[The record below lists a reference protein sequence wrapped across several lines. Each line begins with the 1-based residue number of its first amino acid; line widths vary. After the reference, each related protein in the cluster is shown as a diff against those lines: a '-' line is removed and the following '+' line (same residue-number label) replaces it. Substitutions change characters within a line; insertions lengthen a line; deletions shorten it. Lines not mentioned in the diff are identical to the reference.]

1 MKKIAFSIFIFLLT
15 LSVVNI
21 AFAQSNLTLEDIFMS
36 NKFAVK
42 NVPGFNALKN
52 GEEYTQIDIVDNAQE
67 INVYSL
73 ADGKKTRNLYSHKY
87 RENRIAR
94 YILSNDEKKILLFYN
109 PQYIYRHSAK
119 YLAEVYDIENNGYLN
134 VFTEGVMHVQFN
146 PQGDKVSFV
155 HQNNLMMFDLVSGDI
170 IEITNDGKQNEII
183 NGNCDWVYEEEFGFT
198 QAYQWSPDGK
208 HIAYYR
214 FDESNVKE
222 FTMMYYDEK
231 DNYPKPYTYK
241 YPKAGEDNS
250 LVNIKIYDVATG
262 ETVIADIG
270 TETDQYI
277 PRIKWVKN
285 NALCIYRLNRLQNK
299 LELLLTTANTGKS
312 QVIYSEENKYYI
324 DINDN
329 ISFLSNQ
336 NAFLFTSEQNGYNHC
351 YLWDWNKKSLKQL
364 TKGNW
369 DVDNIIGFEERSGL
383 LYYTAG
389 VNSPLERKLYS
400 VNIKTGKTN
409 TLTTKPGTYNV
420 TPCTGLQYF
429 LVKHSDMHTVPNFT
443 LINKEGKEVRVLEN
457 NNQLKQTISA
467 YNWGKTEFITVPNN
481 EGVSLNGYMIT
492 PPDFDKNKKY
502 PVFMYQYSGPG
513 SQQVLNQ
520 FMTGNYFWHQ
530 FLAQKG
536 YIIVC
541 VDGTGTGSRGEEFKK
556 KTYLQLGNLESNDQI
571 AVAQYLAKQSYVDG
585 TRIGIWGWS
594 YGGFMSATCILKAP
608 DVFKAAISVAPV
620 TNWRLYDNIYTER
633 YMRTPQENPEG
644 YDNNAPE
651 KMAKNLKGK
660 FLLLHGMADD
670 NVHFQNAVILTN
682 NLIKEGKQ
690 FRSEYYPN
698 KNHGIGGGN
707 TRYQLYQK
715 MTDFI
720 LTEL

>member
-457 NNQLKQTISA
+457 NNQLKQTLSA